1 MKNQLLVK
9 NVLITIITFLFFL
22 SFDGGYDDHHHPQRS
37 IVVDSKKT
45 PELTSTA
52 LRIHKVYTQQP
63 PHNTQLYDILQVN
76 PNSTQAQ
83 ITKSY
88 RNLSRKYHPDKK
100 VTSADSRDDDRQKLL
115 LQQIQRAYDVLSNDS
130 TRLFYHKYGILD
142 PNLAALLLMG
152 PTVHPKFFAQKMA
165 SQSSSSSSSSL
176 PSSSA
181 EALLPFETLDK
192 ELLELMGYDDE
203 SIAVDRNGSDHC
215 TSSDNGNIPF
225 NSDLED
231 QRVRTIAAYLV
242 EQIRPLV
249 EGRVDARVY
258 AHMVAQKC
266 DRWKGLPLGAQ
277 IIRCVGRAYRH
288 TGQDFLRQYNSQTYN
303 KKSKLHHLQ
312 ADFSVKVRQNWR
324 SAKHLLT
331 AVATSGRLAITEKM
345 WKKNDNSSAQPSK
358 AHQPPP
364 ECIEYQDDNDE
375 EDSESFLPFRIDD
388 TMDQIL
394 DTLEEERKQNER
406 DRTQH
411 TLLQALQV
419 EALWKVC
426 KIDLD
431 KVVRRACMMIL
442 SGEYFFFPSNQSSN
456 PIIRDR
462 SIVGWISS
470 STGKAIDAEVAKL
483 RAAESMMMIGEI
495 MVQQSK
501 RGTSWKD

>member
-1 MKNQLLVK
+1 
-9 NVLITIITFLFFL
+9 
-22 SFDGGYDDHHHPQRS
+22 
-37 IVVDSKKT
+37 
-45 PELTSTA
+45 
-52 LRIHKVYTQQP
+52 
-63 PHNTQLYDILQVN
+63 
-76 PNSTQAQ
+76 
-83 ITKSY
+83 
-88 RNLSRKYHPDKK
+88 
-100 VTSADSRDDDRQKLL
+100 
-115 LQQIQRAYDVLSNDS
+115 
-130 TRLFYHKYGILD
+130 
-142 PNLAALLLMG
+142 
-152 PTVHPKFFAQKMA
+152 
-165 SQSSSSSSSSL
+165 L

-181 EALLPFETLDK
+181 EAPLPFETLDK
-192 ELLELMGYDDE
+192 ELLALMGYDDE
-203 SIAVDRNGSDHC
+203 SVAVDRNGSDHC
-215 TSSDNGNIPF
+215 TSSENRNIPF

-288 TGQDFLRQYNSQTYN
+288 TGQDFLRQYNSRTYN

-312 ADFSVKVRQNWR
+312 ADVSVKVRQNWR
-324 SAKHLLT
+324 SAKNLLA

-345 WKKNDNSSAQPSK
+345 WKKNENSSARPSK

-364 ECIEYQDDNDE
+364 ECIEYQDDDDE
-375 EDSESFLPFRIDD
+375 EDSESFLPFGMDD

-394 DTLEEERKQNER
+394 DTLEEERKQHER
-406 DRTQH
+406 DRTQQ

-431 KVVRRACMMIL
+431 KVVRRACTMIL
-442 SGEYFFFPSNQSSN
+442 SGEYFFFPSHQSSN
-456 PIIRDR
+456 PMIRDR

-483 RAAESMMMIGEI
+483 QAAESMTMIGEI